1 MGDAHRKVK
10 AFLLVRFLCGS
21 TKKMNPVVGPGPDGY
36 GCFYSHIKPFQ
47 PSGLTPTGDWL
58 SLHGPKKVSKERT
71 ALAAGMFVTVWF
83 IEETLY

>member
-36 GCFYSHIKPFQ
+36 DCFYSHIKPFKTVGAR
-47 PSGLTPTGDWL
+47 PDRRLAFFAW
-58 SLHGPKKVSKERT
+58 SKESQQRKDR
-71 ALAAGMFVTVWF
+71 ACSGHVCYCLVH
-83 IEETLY
+83 